1 MDSRIDQHWENDIE
15 ALSEQLGSWRITE
28 EDISEETTEYIDEM
42 LIVPALAIVQNK
54 QAEIL
59 KSMVLN
65 PEWFNGNRMKFKDW

>member
-1 MDSRIDQHWENDIE
+1 
-15 ALSEQLGSWRITE
+15 
-28 EDISEETTEYIDEM
+28 M